1 MTTPFAVRF
10 GGERTARA
18 VKVDR
23 DEDLPGCLSGIGL
36 RGPGPVMVVVGGA
49 AGLGAD
55 GIERLRPVFRD
66 ALASVAQRFDAFVID
81 GGTDVGV
88 MRLLGRARSE
98 LGATFP
104 LIGVAALATV
114 TIPGEEAGRSD
125 AAPLEPHHSHFLL
138 VPGDDWGD
146 EVRWLAGAAS
156 ELAGGAAPSVTVL
169 VNGGEVA
176 YDDVAHSVAANRP
189 TIVIAGTGRTADQLV
204 AAVDGEAA
212 DERATAL
219 VASGLVR
226 VAGPADDPGS
236 VAAALSAALSP
247 VRDRPAGS

>member
-18 VKVDR
+18 VKVD
-23 DEDLPGCLSGIGL
+23 EDADLAGCLSGIGL
-36 RGPGPVMVVVGGA
+36 QGPGPVMVVVGGA

-55 GIERLRPVFRD
+55 GMERLRPVFRD
-66 ALASVAQRFDAFVID
+66 ALASVAQRVGAFAID

-88 MRLLGRARSE
+88 MRLLGRARFE
-98 LGATFP
+98 LGASFP

-114 TIPGEEAGRSD
+114 TIPGTEPGRSD
-125 AAPLEPHHSHFLL
+125 AAPLEPLHSHFLL

-146 EVRWLAGAAS
+146 ESRWLASAAS
-156 ELAGGAAPSVTVL
+156 ALASSAPSVTVL

-176 YDDVAHSVAANRP
+176 YEDVQHSVAANRP
-189 TIVIAGTGRTADQLV
+189 IIVVAGTGRTADQLV

-219 VASGLVR
+219 VATGLVR
-226 VAGPADDPGS
+226 VAGPVDDPGS

-247 VRDRPAGS
+247 DQDRPASP

>member
-18 VKVDR
+18 VKVGQNA
-23 DEDLPGCLSGIGL
+23 DLTAYLSAIGL
-36 RGPGPVMVVVGGA
+36 HGPGPAMVVVGGA
-49 AGLGAD
+49 AGLDPD
-55 GIERLRPVFRD
+55 GLEQLRPVFRES
-66 ALASVAQRFDAFVID
+66 LVSVAKRLDAFVID

-88 MRLLGRARSE
+88 MRLLGRARSA
-98 LGATFP
+98 LGASFP
-104 LIGVAALATV
+104 LIGVAAFATV
-114 TIPGEEAGRSD
+114 TIPGQEPMRSD

-146 EVRWLAGAAS
+146 EAPWLADTAS
-156 ELAGGAAPSVTVL
+156 ALARAAPSVTVL

-189 TIVIAGTGRTADQLV
+189 TIVVAGTGRTADQLV
-204 AAVDGEAA
+204 AAINGETTE
-212 DERATAL
+212 ERARAL

-226 VAGPADDPGS
+226 VAGPVDDPDS

-247 VRDRPAGS
+247 IQDPPASS